1 MGMEL
6 QYHKK
11 RELLDLPQDQ
21 KYELVAYNATEYSG
35 KWKFS
40 GGNTGSAGGKWN
52 GEGKGSLTNKKFKFM
67 ISSMIVDATNKK
79 EQPSTQDE
87 IAQYLLA
94 MVSSIAEA
102 TEKKKAEIGSAKT
115 ASLELL

>member
-1 MGMEL
+1 
-6 QYHKK
+6 
-11 RELLDLPQDQ
+11 
-21 KYELVAYNATEYSG
+21 
-35 KWKFS
+35 
-40 GGNTGSAGGKWN
+40 
-52 GEGKGSLTNKKFKFM
+52 M

-94 MVSSIAEA
+94 VVSSIAEA